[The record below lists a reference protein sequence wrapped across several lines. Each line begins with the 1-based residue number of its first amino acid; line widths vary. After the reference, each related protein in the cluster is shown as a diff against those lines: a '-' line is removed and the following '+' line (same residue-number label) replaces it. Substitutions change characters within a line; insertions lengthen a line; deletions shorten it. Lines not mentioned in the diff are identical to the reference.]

1 MPPKKLNKKAKSKD
15 KQIEESPE
23 ITVNRMSP
31 TEDTS
36 TKGRTH
42 PDGKNHPKELSS
54 SKKPGGQMEQIS
66 QQRAEKKKDSINQI
80 MNSPNSNP
88 TQSNKKP
95 TVAIKASSNQ
105 KKVPEPDDEDDPH
118 DSHNDEGEEEASE
131 EESVASV

>member
-1 MPPKKLNKKAKSKD
+1 MPPKKVTKKAKSKD
-15 KQIEESPE
+15 DQIEESPE
-23 ITVNRMSP
+23 ITANRMSQ

-36 TKGRTH
+36 KKKTH

-54 SKKPGGQMEQIS
+54 SKKPRGQMEEIS

-80 MNSPNSNP
+80 MRSPNSNP
-88 TQSNKKP
+88 SQSNKKP